1 MTDLDRRILTKAC
14 GLEWRE
20 RMLEHGVINI
30 DRNPTFTTP
39 DDWELVREKVVV
51 PNLNDFE
58 GDFNL
63 LSLYGWLLK
72 SPEEC
77 CQDAANWIKSRPDLF
92 PWVEKMVPVL
102 VTSGFPLFLTPSGR
116 REGEGMME
124 VIFTG
129 YTKEQH
135 MFGGHTGNP
144 DELVIGESYSVI
156 KTEVHAWHTK
166 YYLKDHEGSFNSVC
180 FEEKNGGSDGAANN
194 D

>member
-63 LSLYGWLLK
+63 LSLYDWLLK

-77 CQDAANWIKSRPDLF
+77 CQDAAGFIKSRPDLF
-92 PWVEKMVPVL
+92 PWVTEILK
-102 VTSGFPLFLTPSGR
+102 
-116 REGEGMME
+116 EE
-124 VIFTG
+124 V
-129 YTKEQH
+129 
-135 MFGGHTGNP
+135 
-144 DELVIGESYSVI
+144 
-156 KTEVHAWHTK
+156 
-166 YYLKDHEGSFNSVC
+166 
-180 FEEKNGGSDGAANN
+180 
-194 D
+194 

>member
-77 CQDAANWIKSRPDLF
+77 CQDAAGFIKSRSDLF
-92 PWVEKMVPVL
+92 PWVGEM
-102 VTSGFPLFLTPSGR
+102 
-116 REGEGMME
+116 EGCCEG
-124 VIFTG
+124 
-129 YTKEQH
+129 
-135 MFGGHTGNP
+135 
-144 DELVIGESYSVI
+144 
-156 KTEVHAWHTK
+156 
-166 YYLKDHEGSFNSVC
+166 
-180 FEEKNGGSDGAANN
+180 
-194 D
+194 